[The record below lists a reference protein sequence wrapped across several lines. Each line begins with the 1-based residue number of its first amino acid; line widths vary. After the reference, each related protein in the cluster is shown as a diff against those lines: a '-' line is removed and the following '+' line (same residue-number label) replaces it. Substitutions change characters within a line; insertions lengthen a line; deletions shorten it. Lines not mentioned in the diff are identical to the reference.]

1 MKKRHMFITLEND
14 ITRFR
19 TSDNSWG
26 ANPAKTLE
34 DHLRNMAEFLNGY
47 TSNTVEIRLDIDKK
61 SVKVVEQ

>member
-1 MKKRHMFITLEND
+1 MFITLGNS
-14 ITRFR
+14 TTSFR

-47 TSNTVEIRLDIDKK
+47 TSNTVEIRLDTVKK
-61 SVKVVEQ
+61 TARVVEQ